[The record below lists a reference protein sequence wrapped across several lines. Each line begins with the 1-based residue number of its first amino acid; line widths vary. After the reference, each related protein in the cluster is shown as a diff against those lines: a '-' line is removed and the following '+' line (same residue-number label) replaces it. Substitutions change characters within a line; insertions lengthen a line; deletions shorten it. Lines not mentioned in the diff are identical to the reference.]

1 MSVPW
6 IFVFLTVS
14 PPDSLLTFANGTGAW
29 PPAYSQSG
37 DNVIKITFFNGT
49 TWVLSRH
56 RQNQWQPLSHLSH
69 LSICCKHTS
78 QDRLFQKRNQLRN
91 DLSIII
97 YNDPSFGWQLTND
110 SKNDTLHMCIYTLQI
125 IHDYAFDNEHIILRY
140 LTVICK
146 FCSLLLKCLSNILI
160 TFMILQAARLAGWL
174 QISFKCMNAISHM
187 FFVSCVYKV
196 ECLMRA
202 TWELWLKTA
211 LSTFPIKR
219 HAC

>member
-1 MSVPW
+1 MASSLFSVRRQRHQDNILQW
-6 IFVFLTVS
+6 HHMGFVETDTESV
-14 PPDSLLTFANGTGAW
+14 T
-29 PPAYSQSG
+29 
-37 DNVIKITFFNGT
+37 
-49 TWVLSRH
+49 
-56 RQNQWQPLSHLSH
+56 
-69 LSICCKHTS
+69 TS
-78 QDRLFQKRNQLRN
+78 QPFVSLIHLLQAHITRQTLQKRNQLRN

-97 YNDPSFGWQLTND
+97 YNDPSFGWQLTNG